1 MGGFPFGGKLLQARS
16 VGVLLIDDKV
26 EVTGINE
33 AIKDMKKLDAE
44 AVKALRNKMKSAILP
59 TAQKIAAKVP
69 TQAPLSGMI
78 HAGRTRWTGARARV
92 AFTPAKIRKG
102 KDLHPIV
109 SIVLTGKG
117 TGVGFDLA
125 EIAGSRN
132 FQFTRERSKEF
143 QRRTSSNKIRTRQN
157 GQGRQMVGQMESR
170 GRAPWTLRA
179 GRFGFGYFL
188 QEKKNLEQIAK
199 GILADQAEQYN
210 QKIARR

>member
-1 MGGFPFGGKLLQARS
+1 M
-16 VGVLLIDDKV
+16 LLIDDKV

-33 AIKDMKKLDAE
+33 AIKDMRKLDAE
-44 AVKALRNKMKSAILP
+44 AVKALRNKMKQAILP

-109 SIVLTGKG
+109 SIVLQGKG
-117 TGVGFDLA
+117 TGAGFDIA

-132 FQFTRERSKEF
+132 NQFTRSRSKEF
-143 QRRTSSNKIRTRQN
+143 QRSTSANKIRTRQN
-157 GQGRQMVGQMESR
+157 GQGRAFVNNLTE
-170 GRAPWTLRA
+170 RAPWKLKA

-188 QEKKNLEQIAK
+188 QEKKNLENIAK
-199 GILADQAEQYN
+199 GILADQAEEYN
-210 QKIARR
+210 KKIARR